1 MIKKWQSFNELN
13 EYIKTS
19 EILSSEQVKIVNS
32 KIRLIADNFLYLD
45 ETGDFVGFYEVQSPI
60 VKQFIDYCEDNV
72 FTSGAAVDL
81 QDTNTVSSFNDIT
94 VDDVIEQ
101 WNESPQELKTF
112 LRDFIKATLIYTN
125 IDSELNEIL
134 TEFNDEYDFEMTTG
148 CKSDDGLGKTGKV
161 IFYEIK
167 IDDSDV
173 SQYDDTFDC
182 YYFDP
187 SKTIMLMNII
197 KRIAPKISELGWKC
211 ILKDS
216 SEVDLLVMIIY
227 KEID

>member
-19 EILSSEQVKIVNS
+19 EILSSEQVKIIND
-32 KIRLIADNFLYLD
+32 KIRTIGNKNLHWE
-45 ETGDFVGFYEVQSPI
+45 ETEDGGFFEVQNS
-60 VKQFIDYCEDNV
+60 VVCEFITYCEDNV

-81 QDTNTVSSFNDIT
+81 QDTNTISSFNDIT
-94 VDDVIEQ
+94 VDDIIEQ
-101 WNESPQELKTF
+101 WNKNPQELKTF
-112 LRDFIKATLIYTN
+112 LRNFIKAPLIYPN

-134 TEFNDEYDFEMTTG
+134 TEFKDEYDFEMTTG
-148 CKSDDGLGKTGKV
+148 CKSDDGLGKTGKA

-173 SQYDDTFDC
+173 SQFDNIFDC

-197 KRIAPKISELGWKC
+197 KRIAPKISELGWTC

-216 SEVDLLVMIIY
+216 SQVDLLVMIIY